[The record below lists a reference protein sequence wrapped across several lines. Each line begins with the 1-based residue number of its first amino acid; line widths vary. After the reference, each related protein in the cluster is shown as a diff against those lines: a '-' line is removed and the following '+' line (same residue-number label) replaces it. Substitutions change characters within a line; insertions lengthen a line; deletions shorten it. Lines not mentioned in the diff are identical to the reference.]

1 LGGLVHPPDD
11 FVDRLRGL
19 GQNAALG
26 AFRLRARGLAVPDPA
41 PRRKRSTLPGEE
53 ECVPKV
59 LVSDELAPEGLAIL
73 EHAPGLRVV
82 SRTGLGPAELLEAV
96 RDVDGLVVR
105 SSTKV
110 TAEVI
115 AAARELRVIGRAGI
129 GVDNVDVAAA
139 TQRGI
144 VVVNTPEGNNITT
157 AEHAL
162 ALLVALARHVP
173 QATASMK
180 AGKWEKSKFSGM
192 ELYNRTLGVIGLGN
206 IGRIV
211 ADRARGLGMRV
222 IAHDPYTSAELAAK
236 LDVELV
242 SLDALLERADAV
254 TVHVPKTKETTKLL
268 GREAF
273 AKMKRGVLV
282 VNAARGGIVDE
293 AALLEA
299 LDAGRVGGAALDV
312 FEQEP
317 PPKDHPLVAHP
328 KVICTPHVGASTEQ
342 AQLNV
347 SIAVAEQV
355 RDFLGSGA
363 IRNAVNVPSVSPEL
377 LEQVRPYLRLG
388 EKLGRFQS
396 QLSPGAIE
404 EIEIEYAGE
413 VADLRVAPITIAV
426 LKGLLERYSDR
437 VNMVNAPLVAQERG
451 IRVIET
457 KSSRPIDFASAIIT
471 RVRGTVDRLI
481 AGAIFHGQQPRI
493 VRIDDF
499 MLEAI
504 PEGPTILI
512 FNHDKPGVVGAV
524 GTLLGEAA
532 INISRMQL
540 GLVRERKQA
549 AMLVNVDQLPSD
561 AVMEKLRALPHM
573 ITAQLVDLGP

>member
-1 LGGLVHPPDD
+1 
-11 FVDRLRGL
+11 
-19 GQNAALG
+19 
-26 AFRLRARGLAVPDPA
+26 
-41 PRRKRSTLPGEE
+41 
-53 ECVPKV
+53 VPKV
-59 LVSDELAPEGLAIL
+59 LVSDSLAAEGLAIL
-73 EHAPGLRVV
+73 EHAPGLTVV
-82 SRTGLGPAELLEAV
+82 NRSGMKPAELLEAV
-96 RDVDGLVVR
+96 GDVDGLVVR
-105 SSTKV
+105 SATQV
-110 TAEVI
+110 TAQVI
-115 AAARELRVIGRAGI
+115 AAAPELRVIGRAGI
-129 GVDNVDVAAA
+129 GVDNVDVPAA

-144 VVVNTPEGNNITT
+144 VVVNTPEGNNVTT

-180 AGKWEKSKFSGM
+180 AGKWEKGRFSGT
-192 ELYNRTLGVIGLGN
+192 ELWNRTLGVVGLGN

-222 IAHDPYTSAELAAK
+222 IAADPYTAPEVAAK

-242 SLDALLERADAV
+242 TLDELLARADAI
-254 TVHVPKTKETTKLL
+254 TLHVPRTKETTKLL
-268 GREAF
+268 GRDAF
-273 AKMKRGVLV
+273 AKMKRGVMV

-299 LDAGRVGGAALDV
+299 LESGKVAGAALDV
-312 FEQEP
+312 FEEEP
-317 PPKDHPLVAHP
+317 PPKDHPLVKHER
-328 KVICTPHVGASTEQ
+328 VICTPHLGASTEQ
-342 AQLNV
+342 AQRNV
-347 SIAVAEQV
+347 SIGVAEQV
-355 RDFLGSGA
+355 RDFLLAGA

-388 EKLGRFQS
+388 EKLGRFQA
-396 QLSPGAIE
+396 QLCPGAIE

-413 VADLRVAPITIAV
+413 VAGLRVAPITISV
-426 LKGLLERYSDR
+426 LKGMLENVSER

-451 IRVIET
+451 IRVIES
-457 KSSRPIDFASAIIT
+457 KSSRPMDFASAITT
-471 RVRGTVDRLI
+471 RVRGCVDRLI
-481 AGAIFHGQQPRI
+481 AGALFHGNQPRI

-524 GTLLGEAA
+524 GTLLGEAR

-540 GLVRERKQA
+540 GLVREREQA
-549 AMLVNVDQLPSD
+549 AMLVNVDQMPAD
-561 AVMEKLRALPHM
+561 GVMERLRALPNM